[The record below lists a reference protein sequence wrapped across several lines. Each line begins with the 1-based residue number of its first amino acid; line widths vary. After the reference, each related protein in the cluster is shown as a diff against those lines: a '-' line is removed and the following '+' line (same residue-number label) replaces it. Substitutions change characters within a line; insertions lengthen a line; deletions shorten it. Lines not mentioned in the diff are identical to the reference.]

1 MQISIAGV
9 LMGIRNTGALLT
21 SHLNPAQ
28 MKVLARLGVREVFA
42 LDKDVQIR
50 KDHNIRRLKQY
61 VNVEYL
67 WDKDNLLYEKDAPV
81 DKGLNVFETLYRQRL
96 RYR

>member
-9 LMGIRNTGALLT
+9 LMGNPKYRGIVDIALKSSTDEGACE
-21 SHLNPAQ
+21 AW
-28 MKVLARLGVREVFA
+28 REGG
-42 LDKDVQIR
+42 KDVQIR